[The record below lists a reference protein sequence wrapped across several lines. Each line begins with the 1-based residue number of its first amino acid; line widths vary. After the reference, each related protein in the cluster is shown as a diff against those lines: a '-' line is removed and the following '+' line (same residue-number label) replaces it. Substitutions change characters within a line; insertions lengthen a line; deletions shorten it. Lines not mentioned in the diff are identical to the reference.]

1 MDLQE
6 NGHERRQ
13 AQRRAEILAGASALF
28 FEKGY
33 GRTSMDD
40 VLNVIG
46 GSKRTLYNHF
56 KGKEEL
62 FAAIVSDVLHRV
74 LTTLEW
80 KETRGFRANLQ
91 AMGTR
96 YLEALF
102 MPETLALY
110 RAMISEAAFF
120 PKLGKTFFE
129 NGPITRT
136 RSFVEFFEAQNR
148 LGKLVVR
155 EPDTAAKHFVG
166 MLRAD
171 YHLAALLTGRK
182 FSARQIR
189 EIVEEAVDTL
199 MEGAIGKMDQKKAR
213 GPRAH

>member
-1 MDLQE
+1 MELQQ

-13 AQRRAEILAGASALF
+13 TQRRAEILAAATALF

-40 VLNVIG
+40 VLNIIG
-46 GSKRTLYNHF
+46 GSKRTLYHHF

-62 FAAIVSDVLHRV
+62 FAAIVSNVLRRV
-74 LTTLEW
+74 LTGLEG
-80 KETRGFRANLQ
+80 KVTGDFRRDLL
-91 AMGTR
+91 AMGIR

-120 PKLGKTFFE
+120 PELARTCFE

-136 RSFVEFFEAQNR
+136 RSFVQFFEAQNR
-148 LGKLVVR
+148 LGKIVVR
-155 EPDTAAKHFVG
+155 DPETAARHFIA

-182 FSARQIR
+182 FSSRQIR
-189 EIVEEAVDTL
+189 EMVEKAVDTL
-199 MEGAIGKMDQKKAR
+199 MVGAIEKADQKKAR
-213 GPRAH
+213 GY

>member
-6 NGHERRQ
+6 SGHERRQ
-13 AQRRAEILAGASALF
+13 AQRRAEILAAATALF

-46 GSKRTLYNHF
+46 GSKRTLYKHF

-62 FAAIVSDVLHRV
+62 FAAIVSNVSRRV
-74 LTTLEW
+74 LTGLEW
-80 KETRGFRANLQ
+80 KETGDFRTNLQ

-96 YLEALF
+96 YLEALY

-110 RAMISEAAFF
+110 RATVSEAAFF
-120 PKLGKTFFE
+120 PELAKTFFE
-129 NGPITRT
+129 IGPMAGT
-136 RSFVEFFEAQNR
+136 RSLVKFFEAQNR
-148 LGKLVVR
+148 LGKIVVR
-155 EPDTAAKHFVG
+155 EPDTAARHFLG

-171 YHLAALLTGRK
+171 NHLAALLTGRK

-189 EIVEEAVDTL
+189 EIVEKAVDTL
-199 MEGAIGKMDQKKAR
+199 MEGAIEKVDQKKAR
-213 GPRAH
+213 G